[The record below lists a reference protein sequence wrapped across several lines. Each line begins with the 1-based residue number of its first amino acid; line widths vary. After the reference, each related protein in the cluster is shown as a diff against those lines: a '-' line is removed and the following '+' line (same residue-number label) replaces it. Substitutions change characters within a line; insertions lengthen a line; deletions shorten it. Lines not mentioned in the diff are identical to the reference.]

1 MRHVGP
7 VPALPRRGLGVRHPD
22 AQLQPALQQ
31 QQGAPG
37 TLLPHHLVQVQ
48 EKPQGF
54 RGERDFFFFFFWTL
68 FTKNCDIEF

>member
-31 QQGAPG
+31 QQGALG
-37 TLLPHHLVQVQ
+37 TLFPHHLVQVQ

-54 RGERDFFFFFFWTL
+54 RGERGFFFETL
-68 FTKNCDIEF
+68 FTKT